1 MSTETIN
8 NKNPNNVNEITNKE
22 WKVKGSGTNH
32 IPECTSESESIVI
45 DGLTILNDFVT
56 IEEELQLL
64 ESLEFSS
71 WKDTLSRKVQHYG
84 FNFNYK
90 ALMLDFDTPATD
102 IPSKCQEVAERIID
116 TTYISENNSTLK
128 FSQLINQLT
137 VNEYLPGQGIAPH
150 IDTEACIG
158 PIIYVIN
165 LGAGIVMTM
174 KNKKLGLKKN
184 VWIPQRSLY
193 IMTGD
198 ARYEWSHG
206 IKPRSSDVVD
216 SILINRSRRVS
227 LTFRQALL
235 PSSIPNKQLGST
247 EVEKDHVFRVYDNI
261 AVHWNHTRGKRK
273 VHWHRVKTY
282 LEALPKGSWL
292 ADIGAG
298 DGKYFGLNPDLFLLG
313 CDRSVKLLEVSY
325 DKAYEVFCCDAVKLP
340 LRSDIFDATLCIAV
354 LHHLATIDRRVA
366 AIRELVRITR
376 PGGSVMI
383 QAWAM
388 EQGGDSK
395 RQFEEQEVMVPWKL
409 VPRFFQNDN
418 KDEKEEKEVKI
429 KQNVIVKQNIPC
441 RNWNKTGTC
450 IFGDSCYY
458 MHGNEVNNNNNIN
471 NNEEE
476 IIEEIF
482 FNNNSIEVND
492 NKDKIHDELT
502 SPEGKC
508 EHVVEKEGN
517 LIFQRYCHVYKEGE
531 LEALCACVPGCKL
544 IESGWDKGNWFVQ
557 LEKVFDKRLGSVI
570 NSSQE
575 FALPE
580 MAKRL

>member
-1 MSTETIN
+1 MTENIN
-8 NKNPNNVNEITNKE
+8 SKNPYNDNEFVSGHKE
-22 WKVKGSGTNH
+22 WKVKGSGTDH
-32 IPECTSESESIVI
+32 IPECTSVSESIVI
-45 DGLTILNDFVT
+45 DGLSILNEFVSV
-56 IEEELQLL
+56 EEELELL
-64 ESLEFSS
+64 ESLELTS
-71 WKDTLSRKVQHYG
+71 WQETLSRKVQHYG

-90 ALMLDFDTPATD
+90 ALMVDFDTSSPD
-102 IPSKCQEVAERIID
+102 IPLKCLEVAERIID
-116 TTYISENNSTLK
+116 TTYIPENNSSLK

-165 LGAGIVMTM
+165 LGAGIVMQM

-184 VWIPQRSLY
+184 IWIPQRSLY

-216 SILINRSRRVS
+216 GILINRSRRVS

-235 PSSIPNKQLGST
+235 PSTVPHKQLGST
-247 EVEKDHVFRVYDNI
+247 EMEKDHVFRVYDNI

-273 VHWHRVKTY
+273 VHWHRVKTF

-388 EQGGDSK
+388 EQGEDSK

-409 VPRFFQNDN
+409 VPRFFQNENDN
-418 KDEKEEKEVKI
+418 KNEKVEIVKI
-429 KQNVIVKQNIPC
+429 KQNVLTKQNIPC

-450 IFGDSCYY
+450 IFGDTCYY
-458 MHGNEVNNNNNIN
+458 IHGNEIINENNNDEIVKKEKIIN
-471 NNEEE
+471 NN
-476 IIEEIF
+476 
-482 FNNNSIEVND
+482 IEVND
-492 NKDKIHDELT
+492 NKDKIHDEFT

-508 EHVVEKEGN
+508 EHVIEKEGN
-517 LIFQRYCHVYKEGE
+517 LIFQRYCHVYKKGE

-544 IESGWDKGNWFVQ
+544 IESGWDKGNWFVE
-557 LEKVFDKRLGSVI
+557 LEKIVDKRLSSVI
-570 NSSQE
+570 NSTQE